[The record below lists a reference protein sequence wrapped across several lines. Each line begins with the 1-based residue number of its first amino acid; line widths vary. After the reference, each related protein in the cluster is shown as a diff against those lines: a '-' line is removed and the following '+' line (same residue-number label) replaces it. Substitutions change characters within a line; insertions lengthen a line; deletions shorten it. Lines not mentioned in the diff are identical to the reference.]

1 MMYVTRFT
9 LDQQRSAEFIACLW
23 QGPVPE
29 DLVLHQWLYLQGEPR
44 AILLIWEGDGPAEE
58 YVQRAFGSFGT
69 LETEGVSD
77 ATPGLSTALQR
88 DLEGFGDFL
97 RDFQGA
103 SDEAVAA
110 QLDLRRRGFEA
121 ASLEEAAA
129 AGRAWQAE
137 RS

>member
-1 MMYVTRFT
+1 MYVTRFT
-9 LDQQRSAEFIACLW
+9 MDQQRSAEFIACLW
-23 QGPVPE
+23 QGPVPG
-29 DLVLHQWLYLQGEPR
+29 DLVLHEWLYLQGEPR
-44 AILLIWEGDGPAEE
+44 AILLIWEGDRPAEE

-69 LETEGVSD
+69 LETEEVSN
-77 ATPGLSTALQR
+77 ATPGLSTCLQR
-88 DLEGFGDFL
+88 DLEGFGAFL

-110 QLDLRRRGFEA
+110 QLDLRRRGLEA
-121 ASLEEAAA
+121 ATLEEAAA